1 MEKRIVE
8 INGVKL
14 EIDLSQAR
22 VVENY
27 RVGDNVKVL
36 VKNYSDY
43 KSYAG
48 VIIGFDN
55 FEKLP
60 TIIIAYLEMNYNA
73 AEIKFVYFNSE
84 TKETEICAMNGKE
97 IPFAKER
104 VIEMMNRQIETKETE
119 LVDLKRKKEF
129 FLAEFGSYFK
139 AEVH

>member
-36 VKNYSDY
+36 IKSYTDY
-43 KSYAG
+43 KSYPG
-48 VIIGFDN
+48 VIVGFDN

-60 TIIIAYLEMNYNA
+60 TIIIAYLEMSYNA
-73 AEIKFVYFNSE
+73 AEIKFVHFNSA
-84 TKETEICAMNGKE
+84 TKETELCPMVGKE
-97 IPFAKER
+97 VPFAKER
-104 VIEMMNRQIETKETE
+104 VIEMMNRQIENKETE
-119 LVDLKRKKEF
+119 LGDLKRKKEF

-139 AEVH
+139 VEAK